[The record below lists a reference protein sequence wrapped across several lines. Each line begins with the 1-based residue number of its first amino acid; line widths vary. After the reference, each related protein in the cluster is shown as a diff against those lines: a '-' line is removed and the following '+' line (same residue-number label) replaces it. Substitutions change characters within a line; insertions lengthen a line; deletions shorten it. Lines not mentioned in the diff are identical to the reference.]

1 MYDKNNIFAK
11 IIRGEIPSKRIVEND
26 YAISFYDV
34 NPMCKTHVLVVPRG
48 EYENILDFARRASA
62 AEQAGFWDCFVKTA
76 DKLGVD
82 AEFNVF
88 ANAGLDAPIFNQSVF
103 HFHLHL
109 IAGEKTPA
117 CVEMMRG
124 IICGE

>member
-1 MYDKNNIFAK
+1 MYDKDNVFAK
-11 IIRGEIPSKRIVEND
+11 IIRGEIPSKKIVENE

-34 NPMCKTHVLVVPRG
+34 NPMCEKHALVMPRG

-76 DKLGVD
+76 EKLGVD
-82 AEFNVF
+82 GEFNIF
-88 ANAGLDAPIFNQSVF
+88 ANAGANAPIFNQSVF

-109 IAGEKTPA
+109 ISGKRTNA
-117 CVEMMRG
+117 CMGIMQEMLCRK
-124 IICGE
+124 